1 MMSLFR
7 FFLLEFDV
15 RVETWEGK
23 CEKVLVSPVLE
34 GFLIDWCWFVEG
46 FFTVQ
51 SKSVVMFIFN
61 VVLEIGTN
69 QLTCLRTVKA
79 THCYINKAR
88 WCSLSPWFTRFVYE
102 GLGIICWHV
111 G

>member
-15 RVETWEGK
+15 RVEMWEGK

-34 GFLIDWCWFVEG
+34 GFLIDWCW
-46 FFTVQ
+46 
-51 SKSVVMFIFN
+51 
-61 VVLEIGTN
+61 L
-69 QLTCLRTVKA
+69 A
-79 THCYINKAR
+79 
-88 WCSLSPWFTRFVYE
+88 LSPWFTRFVYE

-111 G
+111 MCLSSSVLLTLLEANYSADAVLIEIEG